1 MEEYSEK
8 EFKRIREKCRLWF
21 KDFSGSDFFS
31 GLNAEQQEDAWSV
44 IDFFAEYSYSHLGL
58 MPEEWD
64 KESLEECCLEVLPRK
79 VSAGIEF
86 FWLIAP
92 VLNVFFSYLGVTG
105 KLENGLKL
113 ARRVEGLNDDIVRN
127 AADPGNWGMAKS
139 FVMHAMEEGIDPT
152 DREEMNRFIKCGRI
166 DVSDDAVAHQE
177 PHPLQFLPSVPPPGV
192 GVNDPCPCGSGMK
205 YKKCCM
211 YKYKEKPE
219 PVPEPER
226 GGEWLDLVEDTMPDG
241 PEAPCLGRLSIMRT
255 LDNIARNPERFKQI
269 EKNAEAMIPGI
280 TRIKPIKDKIQ
291 ERWNL
296 DRVEEM
302 SSPEIIA
309 KLKDLRIVFDER
321 LFKRWAKNYTSA
333 VQLAD
338 ECYYPIAG
346 EVGMEDDDFIWLA
359 IIELW
364 MRYIPRRPNI
374 EMIDDGIQAGYYLVE
389 ENNYPEAMQVWRATW
404 SVIKKIIPRRI
415 KSIEEADSFLYEPLT
430 QSIYNWSGDYEM
442 ELYNAGL
449 EDKSYFRN
457 RIQYCWE
464 FRRKFPESDE
474 SFICKMLQGE
484 AESWGG
490 LGKFRE
496 ADRNFQRLI
505 EKFPDNIW
513 AYAAWGDLYSNDR
526 IYREYHK
533 SDYNRAGEIYRLGLE
548 RCDANLDVLKDRIK
562 RLSKQEVNK

>member
-1 MEEYSEK
+1 MNK
-8 EFKRIREKCRLWF
+8 FIQR
-21 KDFSGSDFFS
+21 
-31 GLNAEQQEDAWSV
+31 
-44 IDFFAEYSYSHLGL
+44 
-58 MPEEWD
+58 
-64 KESLEECCLEVLPRK
+64 
-79 VSAGIEF
+79 
-86 FWLIAP
+86 
-92 VLNVFFSYLGVTG
+92 G
-105 KLENGLKL
+105 K
-113 ARRVEGLNDDIVRN
+113 
-127 AADPGNWGMAKS
+127 
-139 FVMHAMEEGIDPT
+139 
-152 DREEMNRFIKCGRI
+152 IKF
-166 DVSDDAVAHQE
+166 SDDAAIPQE
-177 PHPLQFLPSVPPPGV
+177 PHPLQFLPSDPQSEV
-192 GVNDPCPCGSGMK
+192 GVNDPCPCGSGKK

-211 YKYKEKPE
+211 QKEKTK

-226 GGEWLDLVEDTMPDG
+226 GGRWVDMVEDVAFDG
-241 PEAPCLGRLSIMRT
+241 PEAPRFGRLSIMRT
-255 LDNIARNPERFKQI
+255 LDQMTRDPESLKRL
-269 EKNAEAMIPGI
+269 EENAEAMTPGI
-280 TRIKPIKDKIQ
+280 TRIKPLKDKIL

-296 DRVEEM
+296 ARVEEM

-309 KLKDLRIVFDER
+309 KLKDLRIDFDER

-364 MRYIPRRPNI
+364 MQYIPHRPNI
-374 EMIDDGIQAGYYLVE
+374 EMLDDGIQAGYYLVE

-404 SVIKKIIPRRI
+404 NVSKKIIPRWI

-474 SFICKMLQGE
+474 SFVCKMLQGE

-505 EKFPDNIW
+505 KKFPDNTW
-513 AYAAWGDLYSNDR
+513 AYVAWGDLYSNDR
-526 IYREYHK
+526 IYREYDK
-533 SDYNRAGEIYRLGLE
+533 SDYSRAEEIYRLGLE
-548 RCDANLDVLKDRIK
+548 RCETNLDVLKDRIK
-562 RLSKQEVNK
+562 GLSKKGVD